1 MNEQEPRVIYY
12 TKEQK
17 QENDISNLI
26 LSLLPLISFPTLFI
40 PNSSFYTLFNT
51 LSEQIQIIFM
61 LSPFVSAAGAP
72 IGIYV
77 LFRQKKVKAKRVVR
91 CMTKILAFTDII
103 LGIVITGAFILGLV
117 GGAMYC

>member
-61 LSPFVSAAGAP
+61 LSPFVSAAGTP

-77 LFRQKKVKAKRVVR
+77 LFRQKKVKAKRVVC

-103 LGIVITGAFILGLV
+103 LGIIITGAFILGLV